1 MPAATWPQHISD
13 LEYQWMLAVR
23 AFQRCKEME
32 ERGSAGDH
40 VDAHLDAYACVA
52 TLKAAFDR
60 LDEARKARVCAADE
74 RGLVGL
80 LGNVANGFKH
90 PDLSR
95 WPVANPGSGFGATV
109 RLGEP
114 PERRSSYHPHYDL
127 DGDRVGAFE
136 LASGVIQLLVEHAD
150 LALPP
155 RANPDAGAP
164 D

>member
-13 LEYQWMLAVR
+13 LEYQWMLAAR
-23 AFQRCKEME
+23 AFQRCKKME
-32 ERGSAGDH
+32 EGGSAGDH
-40 VDAHLDAYACVA
+40 VDAHLDAFACVA
-52 TLKAAFDR
+52 TLQVTIDR
-60 LDEARKARVCAADE
+60 LDEARRARVCAADE

-90 PDLSR
+90 ADLDR
-95 WPVANPGSGFGATV
+95 WPVQNPGSGHGVTV

-127 DGDRVGAFE
+127 DGVGIGALE

-150 LALPP
+150 LALPS
-155 RANPDAGAP
+155 RAVH
-164 D
+164 